1 MKAGVS
7 AKLEHGKLEL
17 YLPSAESAIG
27 QARAA
32 VDRLEALD
40 EHPEARF
47 AVRLLVSELFTNAVK
62 FGRRRYDVRVRF
74 AVDVGDSRIRV
85 EVGDRGRG
93 FVADHVVMPGPEG
106 ESGRGLA
113 FLDALASRWGVIR
126 NGKSCV
132 WFELDL

>member
-1 MKAGVS
+1 MSAGLHRGR
-7 AKLEHGKLEL
+7 LEF
-17 YLPSAESAIG
+17 YLPSAETAIG

-40 EHPEARF
+40 GHPETRF

-62 FGRRRYDVRVRF
+62 YGGRHGDAPVRLALELDESQVR
-74 AVDVGDSRIRV
+74 A
-85 EVGDRGRG
+85 EVGDHGRG
-93 FVADHVVMPGPEG
+93 FPGGLVSMPAEDA

-113 FLDALASRWGVIR
+113 FLDAIADRWGVIR
-126 NGKSCV
+126 GDENCV